1 MTTGF
6 RGARLSRP
14 LLLGVLVHHA
24 APADD
29 EILGVLLLPLGR
41 FVAALPDASH
51 DVLGRGPGHIE
62 LLALLGR
69 GQETHHDDEFGHAI
83 LLLTGPD
90 GCDSDTRLRPQA
102 LIGAYH
108 CWRPRPCQYRHG
120 LTFIEPLRAGA
131 PCRRRFRPRRS
142 AR

>member
-1 MTTGF
+1 MDCRVKPGNEPVF

-14 LLLGVLVHHA
+14 LLRGVLVHHA

-51 DVLGRGPGHIE
+51 DVRGRSPGHIE

-90 GCDSDTRLRPQA
+90 GCAGDARLRA
-102 LIGAYH
+102 SYA
-108 CWRPRPCQYRHG
+108 C
-120 LTFIEPLRAGA
+120 LRAPLCA
-131 PCRRRFRPRRS
+131 ATALSILSRINFY
-142 AR
+142 

>member
-14 LLLGVLVHHA
+14 LLLGVLVHDA

-90 GCDSDTRLRPQA
+90 RCDSDTRLKASCAYWRVPLLAAAA
-102 LIGAYH
+102 LSI
-108 CWRPRPCQYRHG
+108 
-120 LTFIEPLRAGA
+120 
-131 PCRRRFRPRRS
+131 S
-142 AR
+142 ARINFY